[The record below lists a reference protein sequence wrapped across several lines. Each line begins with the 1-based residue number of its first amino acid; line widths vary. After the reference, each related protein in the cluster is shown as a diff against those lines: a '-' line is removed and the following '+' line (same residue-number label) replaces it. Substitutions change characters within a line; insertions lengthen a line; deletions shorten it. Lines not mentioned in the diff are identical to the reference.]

1 MNTFAY
7 AHYVARMD
15 KASGSSLPYSTLFR
29 IALRNAYRKPGV
41 RQYDYTALAEDVKGR
56 ELAQKRTRAEKAVVM
71 AAVMRGI
78 RMGFTV
84 SVKDGSD
91 GEWVVR
97 QSTDVKEISDSLQST
112 CDDVI
117 RFRKGSGP
125 ENVVGSLWA
134 IYGNSAGEV
143 IADWSD
149 NDTMAM
155 VMAPAERK
163 MEKYAELGI

>member
-71 AAVMRGI
+71 AAVIRGI

-84 SVKDGSD
+84 CVKDGSD
-91 GEWVVR
+91 GEWVAR
-97 QSTDVKEISDSLQST
+97 PSSDVIAISDSRQNHV
-112 CDDVI
+112 DAVI
-117 RFRKGSGP
+117 RFLKGRGP
-125 ENVVGSLWA
+125 VTEPPLSN
-134 IYGNSAGEV
+134 
-143 IADWSD
+143 
-149 NDTMAM
+149 TPQM
-155 VMAPAERK
+155 
-163 MEKYAELGI
+163 